1 MTIRNGF
8 LIGISVASAFF
19 SLGTASAGV
28 ITVND
33 ANFQTTPAGG
43 YPFPYFGNAFSEAP
57 IPGWTN
63 LQTPGVSGQN
73 IIVNSVEYNSI
84 PNGGDV
90 FGYTNGAT
98 ISQTVGATVQVGDV
112 YTLALYFGQRND
124 IVTDETADLLV
135 NGVQYFVTGTAPP
148 VGGWS
153 LFTGTYTGLALDAG
167 DAITIQLNNV
177 AGHQGD
183 FDDVSLN
190 DSGVVGSN
198 GGTSTPE
205 PGYAGVTLACLGSLT
220 LAARMR
226 RAKQR

>member
-8 LIGISVASAFF
+8 LIGISVASALL
-19 SLGTASAGV
+19 SLGTASAGA

-43 YPFPYFGNAFSEAP
+43 YPIAYFGNAFSEAP

-73 IIVNSVEYNSI
+73 IVANNVEYNSI

-90 FGYTNGAT
+90 FAYTNGAT

-124 IVTDETADLLV
+124 IVTNETADLLV
-135 NGVQYFVTGTAPP
+135 NGVQYFATGTAPP

-153 LFTGTYTGLALDAG
+153 LYTATYTGLALDSG
-167 DAITIQLNNV
+167 DSITIELNNV
-177 AGHQGD
+177 PGHQGD
-183 FDDVSLN
+183 FDDVSLS
-190 DSGVVGSN
+190 DSGIPVGS
-198 GGTSTPE
+198 GSSTPE
-205 PGYAGVTLACLGSLT
+205 PGYAGVLLACLGSLT

-226 RAKQR
+226 KANQQ